1 MRVSQLQRML
11 VAMLFALASPCQAVF
26 AADEVS
32 VEVISHPDLD
42 AAYMAPKYLRAVF
55 TMNLRTWPNG
65 QRVHLF
71 VLGDNDPV
79 HQAFC
84 RQYLGTYPYVLR
96 TIWDRRVFTG
106 TGVPPEVVRDEQEMR
121 EEVLSTP
128 GAIGYVSRAE
138 VGTAVSHLFEFS
150 ARTIR

>member
-1 MRVSQLQRML
+1 ML
-11 VAMLFALASPCQAVF
+11 LALASACQAAV
-26 AADEVS
+26 AADEMPVK
-32 VEVISHPDLD
+32 VISHPALNEE
-42 AAYMAPKYLRAVF
+42 YLAPKYLRAVF

-65 QRVHLF
+65 QPVHLF

-106 TGVPPEVVRDEQEMR
+106 TGVQPDVVRDQEEMR
-121 EEVLSTP
+121 EKVFSTP
-128 GAIGYVSRAE
+128 GAIGYVRRADA
-138 VGTAVSHLFEFS
+138 GTAVSRLFDVG
-150 ARTIR
+150 ARTKQ